1 VDLAKAHVVALKRL
15 LNKRILKKVETF
27 NLGTGTG
34 SLCFAGDTSIWKSKW
49 EKLVYKFVDR
59 REGDITAAYAN
70 TTSKYDF
77 GMDAAK
83 SSFWGSAGERL
94 KGAKLENKKK
104 TVR

>member
-1 VDLAKAHVVALKRL
+1 VWIWQTHVVALKRL

-27 NLGTGTG
+27 GNWHWRSVLQVTT
-34 SLCFAGDTSIWKSKW
+34 FEKSKW

-77 GMDAAK
+77 GMDSK
-83 SSFWGSAGERL
+83 I
-94 KGAKLENKKK
+94 
-104 TVR
+104 